1 MFWRHNSIATFLTL
15 IAGGLC
21 LTPGKDLAS
30 SPFVSFDK
38 FAHLILFT
46 LIALSWMV
54 GLRKQ
59 TRFSYLRDH
68 FFPLVITAGI
78 FYGISLEIIQGLAFT
93 DRYADWKDAL
103 ADAIGVVL
111 GACIFLLIYGKI
123 AFQNAS
129 RRSLSSQ
136 MIERFLN

>member
-1 MFWRHNSIATFLTL
+1 MFWRHNFIATFLTL

-21 LTPGKDLAS
+21 LTPGKDLAAA
-30 SPFVSFDK
+30 PFISFDK
-38 FAHLILFT
+38 FAHLVLFT
-46 LIALSWMV
+46 LISLCWMV

-59 TRFSYLRDH
+59 TRFTYLRDH
-68 FFPLVITAGI
+68 FFPLVLTAGI
-78 FYGISLEIIQGLAFT
+78 FYGIALEIIQGIAFT

-103 ADAIGVVL
+103 ADTLGVFV
-111 GACIFLLIYGKI
+111 GAGIFLLIYGKM